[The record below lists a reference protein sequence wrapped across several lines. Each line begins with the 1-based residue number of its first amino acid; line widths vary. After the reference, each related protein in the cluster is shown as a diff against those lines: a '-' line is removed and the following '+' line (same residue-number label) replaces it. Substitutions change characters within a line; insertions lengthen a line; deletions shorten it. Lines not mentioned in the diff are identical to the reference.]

1 MIVRIKPQ
9 RNACIVI
16 ACATIGL
23 LPATSLAKPK
33 PITPVKLLETILPGE
48 PWDRGVF
55 SSTKMVNF
63 QQAVSGGTDA
73 TTVAKITLSY
83 FTSTDCSGPTSP
95 TVAPTYTTPNG
106 TSFTISVGTP
116 FGIVASSVWNVGNSK
131 VSPTVAATYGAM
143 TTIQSVAVTLKSTN
157 NNTPQANFSGVSFAC
172 VNVSCTAGPSGECT
186 LASGSGT
193 QSFQLKTTAAIG
205 DPANGGVIACLGG
218 GLNNLVAGSLDSAQ
232 AFSPGIEW
240 GGFGTA
246 IGVTAQSDTDGATN
260 TTAIVTALG
269 AGTTYAAGLCQAYA
283 TTVDTGGYNTWFLP
297 AKDQLNCLYTNRV
310 AIGNFDLTSNPYY
323 WSSPEF
329 AGVPTFYAWYQYFN
343 DGSQNVANKDNTLGA
358 RCVQAFTP

>member
-1 MIVRIKPQ
+1 MVVRIKPQ
-9 RNACIVI
+9 HNACIFI

-55 SSTKMVNF
+55 SSTKTVMF
-63 QQAVSGGTDA
+63 QQAASGGTDS
-73 TTVAKITLSY
+73 TTVAKITMSY
-83 FTSTDCSGPTSP
+83 FTSANCSGS
-95 TVAPTYTTPNG
+95 VAGSGSYTTPDG

-116 FGIVASSVWNVGNSK
+116 FGLVAASTWNVGSTK
-131 VSPTVAATYGAM
+131 LSIADM
-143 TTIQSVAVTLKSTN
+143 TTIHSVAVTLKSTN

-172 VNVSCTAGPSGECT
+172 VPVTCTAGPSGQCT
-186 LASGSGT
+186 SASGT

-232 AFSPGIEW
+232 AFNPGIAW
-240 GGFGTA
+240 GGAGTA
-246 IGVTAQSDTDGATN
+246 IGPTAQSDTDGATN

-269 AGTTYAAGLCQAYA
+269 AGTSYAAGLCQAYA
-283 TTVDTGGYNTWFLP
+283 TTVVTGGYNTWFLP
-297 AKDQLNCLYTNRV
+297 AKTQLNCLYTNAV
-310 AIGNFDLTSNPYY
+310 AIGNFELFSNPYY
-323 WSSPEF
+323 WSSTEF
-329 AGVPTFYAWYQYFN
+329 AGSPAVGAWVQIFG
-343 DGSQNVANKDNTLGA
+343 DGSQVNGGKDLALGA